1 MTNVIL
7 SGIGSYIPTQ
17 TVQNKDFLQTSFYEV
32 NGEKITLDNETIIRK
47 FNAITGI
54 DERRYAEPNQ
64 VSSDLALIAAQ
75 RAIADAG
82 CDKESID
89 TIIYAHNFG
98 DVAFEK
104 VQSDVLPSLASRV
117 KHALG
122 IKNNNCNAYDLL
134 AGCPGWIQ
142 GVIVARQALL
152 SGDAKRVLVIGAETL
167 SRVVDPHDRD
177 QMIYADGA
185 GAAIVETEESETK
198 RGILSVASQTFTEQ
212 EAFYLYY
219 GCSNQKDFLPENNY
233 IKMDGR
239 KIYEFA
245 LTNVPKAMQICL
257 EKANISIDELAK
269 VFLHQANEKM
279 DEAIIN
285 RFYKLYDKATPENIM
300 PMSIQLLG
308 NSSVATVPTLYDM
321 VLQGKLSGHQ
331 VNAGDKV
338 LFASVGAGMN
348 INAFSYQL

>member
-17 TVQNKDFLQTSFYEV
+17 VVKNEDFLRTSFYEV
-32 NGEKITLDNETIIRK
+32 NGEKIQLDNETIIQK
-47 FNAITGI
+47 FHAITGI
-54 DERRYAEPNQ
+54 EERRYAEADQ
-64 VSSDLALIAAQ
+64 LSSNLALIAAE

-89 TIIYAHNFG
+89 IIIYAHNFG
-98 DVAFEK
+98 DVAIDK

-122 IKNNNCNAYDLL
+122 IQNINCNAFDLL

-142 GVIVARQALL
+142 GVIVARQAVL

-185 GAAIVETEESETK
+185 GAAIIESEESDVK
-198 RGILSVASQTFTEQ
+198 RGIMSVASQTFTAQ

-245 LTNVPKAMQICL
+245 LTNVPKAMQTCM
-257 EKANISIDELAK
+257 EKANIAIDELAK

-285 RFYKLYDKATPENIM
+285 RFYKLYQKSTPENIM

-308 NSSVATVPTLYDM
+308 NSSVATVPTLYDL
-321 VLQGKLSGHQ
+321 VLQGKLPGHQ
-331 VNAGDKV
+331 VKKGDKV

>member
-17 TVQNKDFLQTSFYEV
+17 VVKNEDFLRTSFYEV
-32 NGEKITLDNETIIRK
+32 NGEKIQLDNETIIQK
-47 FNAITGI
+47 FHAITGI
-54 DERRYAEPNQ
+54 EERRYAEADQ
-64 VSSDLALIAAQ
+64 LSSNLALIAAE

-89 TIIYAHNFG
+89 IIIYAHNFG
-98 DVAFEK
+98 DVAIDK

-122 IKNNNCNAYDLL
+122 IQNIHCNAFDLL

-142 GVIVARQALL
+142 SVIVARQAIL

-185 GAAIVETEESETK
+185 GAAIIESEESDVK
-198 RGILSVASQTFTEQ
+198 RGIMSVASQTFTAQ
-212 EAFYLYY
+212 EAYYLYY

-245 LTNVPKAMQICL
+245 LTNVPKAMQTCM
-257 EKANISIDELAK
+257 EKANIAIDELAK

-285 RFYKLYDKATPENIM
+285 RFYKLYQKSTPENIM

-308 NSSVATVPTLYDM
+308 NSSVATVPTLYDL
-321 VLQGKLSGHQ
+321 VLQGKLPGHQ
-331 VNAGDKV
+331 VKKGDKV